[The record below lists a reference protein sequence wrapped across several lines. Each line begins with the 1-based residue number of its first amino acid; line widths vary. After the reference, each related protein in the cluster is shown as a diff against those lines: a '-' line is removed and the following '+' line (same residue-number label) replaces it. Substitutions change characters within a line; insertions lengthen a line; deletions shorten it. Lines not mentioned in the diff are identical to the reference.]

1 MNTNHAPGPWEY
13 EVDAHGRGRIKCG
26 DAWLATTWT
35 TTTHGDNAS
44 PYPAEANA
52 RLIAAAPELFE
63 ACQQLLDYVEIT
75 LAHDSSMSVN
85 QIMQALKQVKS
96 HTAELE
102 TYHHPGCPI
111 TTRRVD
117 LNAARAAIAKAKV
130 Q

>member
-1 MNTNHAPGPWEY
+1 MA
-13 EVDAHGRGRIKCG
+13 VG
-26 DAWLATTWT
+26 DDEAVLATVYGTAQ
-35 TTTHGDNAS
+35 DEYA
-44 PYPAEANA
+44 ANA

-63 ACQQLLDYVEIT
+63 ACQQLLDYVEMT